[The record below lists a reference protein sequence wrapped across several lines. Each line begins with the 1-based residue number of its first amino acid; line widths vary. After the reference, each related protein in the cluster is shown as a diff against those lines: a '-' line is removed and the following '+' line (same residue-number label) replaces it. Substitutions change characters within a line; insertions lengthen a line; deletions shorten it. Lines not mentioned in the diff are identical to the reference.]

1 MIKKLTQSGS
11 LRAQVL
17 RVTLTGLVLGV
28 LVFFALSEI
37 GGVLIRDVY
46 MSPEN
51 VNRRKAHIYAD
62 FSSYVTSQG
71 VSGRDTAAVARWT
84 ASHEYVT
91 LFLFGTGREQQL
103 YSGGKLDV
111 GAGGYDPQIH
121 GRLYPIRFADGLY
134 RSPSG
139 TTPRCGSG
147 SL

>member
-1 MIKKLTQSGS
+1 MIKKLTRSGS

-17 RVTLTGLVLGV
+17 RVTLMGLVLGA

-37 GGVLIRDVY
+37 GGLLIRDVY

-51 VNRRKAHIYAD
+51 VNRRKARIYAD
-62 FSSYVTSQG
+62 FSSYVSSQG

-103 YSGGKLDV
+103 YSGGKLDAAKKIAQLPT
-111 GAGGYDPQIH
+111 GMQAKYSSLP
-121 GRLYPIRFADGLY
+121 
-134 RSPSG
+134 G
-139 TTPRCGSG
+139 TAQRA
-147 SL
+147 LIK